1 MMTTTL
7 LRLNF
12 RDIGGIA
19 AYDGRLIRK
28 ALVYRSEGP
37 ASFDELHAE
46 ELRALGIRLVCD
58 LRSKIER
65 DRDPHR
71 WLKGDVRVL
80 DLDTNTDLRA
90 ASNDGWAHLRDNPT
104 RDGAL
109 TAMRHNYAAMP
120 AALLP
125 QLAGFID
132 ALIVGETPMLVHCTA
147 GKDRTG
153 VLLAVL
159 LRALGVAQVDIMQDY
174 LRSDVFAKNRAMGTS
189 LADSFDAYF
198 GFVPP
203 DEVIETLMGVHPA
216 FLEAAFAVIDLDWG
230 GIAGY
235 LSVAG
240 IDRARLAELR
250 DAMLMPS
257 A

>member
-1 MMTTTL
+1 MTATL

-19 AYDGRLIRK
+19 AQSGRLIRK
-28 ALVYRSEGP
+28 GLVYRSEGP
-37 ASFDELHAE
+37 ASFDDLHAE

-58 LRSKIER
+58 LRSEIER

-71 WLKGDVRVL
+71 WLTDGVRVL
-80 DLDTNTDLRA
+80 DLDMNTDLRA
-90 ASNDGWAHLRDNPT
+90 GSNDGWAYLRDNPT
-104 RDGAL
+104 RAGAL

-132 ALIVGETPMLVHCTA
+132 ALIAGETPMLVHCTA

-174 LRSDVFAKNRAMGTS
+174 LRSDVFGKNRSMGKS

-203 DEVIETLMGVHPA
+203 DEVIATLMGVHPA
-216 FLEAAFAVIDLDWG
+216 FLEAAFAVIDSDWG
-230 GIAGY
+230 GMGGY
-235 LSVAG
+235 LAVAG
-240 IDRARLAELR
+240 IDSGKERALR
-250 DAMLMPS
+250 DAVLIPS
-257 A
+257 T

>member
-1 MMTTTL
+1 MTNSL
-7 LRLNF
+7 SQLNF

-19 AYDGRLIRK
+19 AHDGRLVRK
-28 ALVYRSEGP
+28 GLVYRSEGP
-37 ASFDELHAE
+37 ASFDGLHAA

-58 LRSKIER
+58 LRSEIER

-71 WLKGDVRVL
+71 WLTGDVRVL
-80 DLDTNTDLRA
+80 DLDMNTDLRA
-90 ASNDGWAHLRDNPT
+90 GSNDGWTYLRDNPT

-109 TAMRHNYAAMP
+109 RAMRHNYAAMP

-132 ALIVGETPMLVHCTA
+132 ALIAGETPMLVHCTA

-159 LRALGVAQVDIMQDY
+159 LRALGAAQVDIMQDY
-174 LRSDVFAKNRAMGTS
+174 LRSDVFAKNRAMGKS
-189 LADSFDAYF
+189 LADSFDVYF
-198 GFVPP
+198 GFVPA

-230 GIAGY
+230 GMAGY

-240 IDRARLAELR
+240 VDRARVAALC

-257 A
+257 T